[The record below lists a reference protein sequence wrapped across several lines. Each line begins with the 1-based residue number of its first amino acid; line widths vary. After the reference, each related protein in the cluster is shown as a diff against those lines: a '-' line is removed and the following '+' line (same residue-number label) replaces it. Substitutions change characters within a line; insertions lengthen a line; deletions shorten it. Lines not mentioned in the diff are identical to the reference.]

1 MTSCNVAGRYWGRI
15 ILTPCG
21 PPTIWIRCCKKEEPG
36 CTWIHHVFVLG
47 GNTGCVTCGWNIYI
61 HTYTVCILYNCKI
74 IIYIYTLVYC
84 NYIFILPFHGQC
96 WEAQTRLFSKRHHKV
111 MFKCFTPPE
120 KKIKRCQF
128 DVFALAFTGIL
139 QNVERKVDPA

>member
-1 MTSCNVAGRYWGRI
+1 MYLYWGETQVVSHVVGIFTYICIRYAYCI
-15 ILTPCG
+15 IVRLY
-21 PPTIWIRCCKKEEPG
+21 I
-36 CTWIHHVFVLG
+36 
-47 GNTGCVTCGWNIYI
+47 IY
-61 HTYTVCILYNCKI
+61 I
-74 IIYIYTLVYC
+74 IIYTLIYC

-111 MFKCFTPPE
+111 MFKFFTPPE

-139 QNVERKVDPA
+139 QNVEKKVDPA